1 MTHIGLQAFKLQL
14 NTTVN
19 HHEASEVWFN
29 AKMSTR
35 GVIRQRAPNLTI
47 FNGKFCARALVR
59 VASLR
64 VKHSA
69 DCPGAE
75 PALGCII

>member
-1 MTHIGLQAFKLQL
+1 MTYAALQSFKLQL

-19 HHEASEVWFN
+19 HHEASGVWFN

-47 FNGKFCARALVR
+47 FDGKVCARAR
-59 VASLR
+59 TR
-64 VKHSA
+64 CKPP
-69 DCPGAE
+69 C
-75 PALGCII
+75 